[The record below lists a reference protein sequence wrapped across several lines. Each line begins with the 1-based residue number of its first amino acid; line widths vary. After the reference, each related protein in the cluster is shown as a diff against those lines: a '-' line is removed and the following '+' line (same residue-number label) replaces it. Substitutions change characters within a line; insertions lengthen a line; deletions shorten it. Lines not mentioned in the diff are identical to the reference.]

1 MNELIVEVDSRQRVS
16 LNRVKT
22 KHDRYIVTEEAG
34 GTLILEPAVVLT
46 RDEHNYLAHPDL
58 VAAVEHSRQHPEQ
71 RRERPARATR

>member
-16 LNRVKT
+16 LN
-22 KHDRYIVTEEAG
+22 
-34 GTLILEPAVVLT
+34 
-46 RDEHNYLAHPDL
+46 NYLAHPDL